1 MSDEKRNQKRKM
13 DLSSLVE
20 PGKGAKK
27 SAPHVPEKKAAEEI
41 AKEIRFESI
50 GGRCIIRAEKFRGT
64 PDPTDDSANDPTE
77 DDGNGE

>member
-1 MSDEKRNQKRKM
+1 MSDQKQNQKRKM
-13 DLSSLVE
+13 DLSNLVE
-20 PGKGAKK
+20 PGKSAKK

-64 PDPTDDSANDPTE
+64 PDPTDDSANDPIE
-77 DDGNGE
+77 DESDGE